1 MSSKRKSSKYIVNSD
16 EEAGYINEEQH
27 DNNDG
32 EEEFEED
39 EDPKP
44 SKSTSSRSSKKI
56 KRDPDSEEA
65 YESDRSDRGENND
78 GETYF
83 KLSEKKRVTVRE
95 WRNMVLID
103 FREFF
108 QTKDGNTQP
117 TKKGISLQLEQWN
130 KLKQLIHDI
139 DDEIRKLK

>member
-16 EEAGYINEEQH
+16 EEAGYIKEEQH
-27 DNNDG
+27 NNDDG
-32 EEEFEED
+32 QEEFEED

-56 KRDPDSEEA
+56 RREPDSEEA

-83 KLSEKKRVTVRE
+83 KLSDKKRVTVRE

-108 QTKDGNTQP
+108 QTKDGITQP

-139 DDEIRKLK
+139 DNEIRKLK